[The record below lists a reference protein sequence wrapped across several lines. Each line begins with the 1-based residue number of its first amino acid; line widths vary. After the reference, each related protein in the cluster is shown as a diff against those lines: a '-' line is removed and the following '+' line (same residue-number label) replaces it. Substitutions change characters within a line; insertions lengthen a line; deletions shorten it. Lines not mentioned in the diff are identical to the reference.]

1 MSRSGPIDRP
11 AAVHDRPG
19 LPGRIVRR
27 ILELLEPGSRA
38 RLLKWFGAGLAMM
51 GINTALLFL
60 FVDMRGFSVPV
71 ATFLAAE
78 ACTLMRFLINHY
90 WVFGLRN
97 PTFRSCVHYHI
108 ANAGAF
114 AVWWVTANLLTV
126 LGMQYLVAGI
136 AAVGCST
143 LISLTTNFLWI
154 WRKPRAANGSGG
166 TSA

>member
-1 MSRSGPIDRP
+1 MSRKVRIDRP
-11 AAVHDRPG
+11 EGANVRPG
-19 LPGRIVRR
+19 LPGRIVRGVS
-27 ILELLEPGSRA
+27 ELLEPGNHA
-38 RLLKWFGAGLAMM
+38 RLLKWVGAGLAMM
-51 GINTALLFL
+51 GFNTVLLFL
-60 FVDMRGFSVPV
+60 FVDMVGLSVPV
-71 ATFLAAE
+71 ATFLGAE

-97 PTFRSCVHYHI
+97 PTFRSCVQYHV

-114 AVWWVTANLLTV
+114 AVWWVTANVLTGF
-126 LGMQYLVAGI
+126 GMHYLVAGI

-154 WRKPRAANGSGG
+154 WRKRRAGDSSAG

>member
-1 MSRSGPIDRP
+1 MSRNVPIDRP
-11 AAVHDRPG
+11 AALHDRPR
-19 LPGRIVRR
+19 LSGRIVRR
-27 ILELLEPGSRA
+27 ILELLDPGSRA

-51 GINTALLFL
+51 GINTAMLFL
-60 FVDMRGFSVPV
+60 FVDILGFSVPV

-97 PTFRSCVHYHI
+97 PTYRSCVHYHI

-114 AVWWVTANLLTV
+114 AVWWVMANLLTV
-126 LGMQYLVAGI
+126 LGMHYLVAGV
-136 AAVGCST
+136 AAVGCSI

-154 WRKPRAANGSGG
+154 WRKPPAANRSGG

>member
-1 MSRSGPIDRP
+1 MPIDRP

-27 ILELLEPGSRA
+27 ILELLEPGGRV

-60 FVDMRGFSVPV
+60 FVDMVGFSVPV

-97 PTFRSCVHYHI
+97 PTFRSCVQYHV

-114 AVWWVTANLLTV
+114 AVWWVTANVLTGF
-126 LGMQYLVAGI
+126 GMHYLVAGI

-154 WRKPRAANGSGG
+154 WRKRRAGDSSAG

>member
-1 MSRSGPIDRP
+1 MNQGEP
-11 AAVHDRPG
+11 AAAHDRPG
-19 LPGRIVRR
+19 LPGRIGRGVS
-27 ILELLEPGSRA
+27 ELIEPGNRA

-51 GINTALLFL
+51 GITTVFLFL
-60 FVDMRGFSVPV
+60 FVDTLGLSVPV

-78 ACTLMRFLINHY
+78 ACTLLRFLINDY
-90 WVFGLRN
+90 WVFGRRN

-126 LGMQYLVAGI
+126 LGMYYLVAGI

-143 LISLTTNFLWI
+143 LVSLTTNFFWI
-154 WRKPRAANGSGG
+154 WRKCRANE
-166 TSA
+166 